1 MFICGDLASLSPEQR
16 AIVLAKPY
24 WRMRWFASLLNWNG
38 LQLQWLRLSAADAAA
53 LPGVREPEIAV
64 FYVTTDREFHIQ
76 INELPDR
83 PTLHQATIGPFRYG
97 IGPHVG
103 WHRFELFDD
112 DADLIAEAQR
122 LKPFLD
128 RQQFRDPARRAAWK
142 KGHPDLVLRLRKRCR
157 PGWGSA

>member
-1 MFICGDLASLSPEQR
+1 MFICGDLASLSPEQQ

-24 WRMRWFASLLNWNG
+24 WRMRWFASLLSWNG
-38 LQLQWLRLSAADAAA
+38 LQLEWLRVIEAGAARR
-53 LPGVREPEIAV
+53 PGVAESEVLVYYA
-64 FYVTTDREFHIQ
+64 TTDREFHIQ

-83 PTLHQATIGPFRYG
+83 PTLHQATIGPLRYG

-112 DADLIAEAQR
+112 DARLIAEAQR

-142 KGHPDLVLRLRKRCR
+142 KAHPELVLKNRKK
-157 PGWGSA
+157 